1 MFGKFLKYFKAMHP
15 NAKLQIALDITPK
28 TEMSSW
34 NSDEYNSLSVCW
46 YTEKNFDKIKLNKL
60 MFSLKHNI
68 FGLRLNGKKI

>member
-1 MFGKFLKYFKAMHP
+1 MHP